1 MLFNHTKSPFVVHR
15 QYISQ
20 NPLDIVGV
28 HCTHGFNRTGFLIS
42 AFMIE
47 EHDWSVDAAV
57 QEFRSARAPGIYKG
71 DYLKDIY
78 VRFGLILMLLKSDIM
93 KIIMCV
99 WDVKVI

>member
-1 MLFNHTKSPFVVHR
+1 MTFIHSSGAIDKNLLLCVCR

-20 NPLDIVGV
+20 SPLDIVGV

-71 DYLKDIY
+71 DYLRDIY
-78 VRFGLILMLLKSDIM
+78 VRFGLIKMLLIF
-93 KIIMCV
+93 
-99 WDVKVI
+99 VINVCILI

>member
-1 MLFNHTKSPFVVHR
+1 MRQSTKIYSLCVRR

-71 DYLKDIY
+71 DYLRDIY
-78 VRFGLILMLLKSDIM
+78 VRFGLIKMLLIF
-93 KIIMCV
+93 
-99 WDVKVI
+99 VINVSILI

>member
-1 MLFNHTKSPFVVHR
+1 MILNSTWVWGYFGHRGRGTFQNSFLVHR

-47 EHDWSVDAAV
+47 EHDWSVDIAV
-57 QEFRSARAPGIYKG
+57 QEFRQARAPGIYKG
-71 DYLKDIY
+71 DYLRDIY
-78 VRFGLILMLLKSDIM
+78 VRYWQF
-93 KIIMCV
+93 
-99 WDVKVI
+99 

>member
-1 MLFNHTKSPFVVHR
+1 M
-15 QYISQ
+15 
-20 NPLDIVGV
+20 GV

-47 EHDWSVDAAV
+47 EFDWSVDAAV

-78 VRFGLILMLLKSDIM
+78 VRS
-93 KIIMCV
+93 
-99 WDVKVI
+99 

>member
-1 MLFNHTKSPFVVHR
+1 MGLGYFGHRVRGTFQNSFLVHR

-47 EHDWSVDAAV
+47 EHDWSVDIAV
-57 QEFRSARAPGIYKG
+57 QEFRQARAPGIYKG
-71 DYLKDIY
+71 DYLRDIY
-78 VRFGLILMLLKSDIM
+78 VRY
-93 KIIMCV
+93 
-99 WDVKVI
+99 

>member
-1 MLFNHTKSPFVVHR
+1 MVNTVSLSIERR

-57 QEFRSARAPGIYKG
+57 QEFRSAREPGIYKG
-71 DYLKDIY
+71 DYLRDIY
-78 VRFGLILMLLKSDIM
+78 VRSADHPSRCIVIPFNCYDLIVDM
-93 KIIMCV
+93 V
-99 WDVKVI
+99 

>member
-1 MLFNHTKSPFVVHR
+1 MIIIKYKNSPFYEHR
-15 QYISQ
+15 KYIRE

-57 QEFRSARAPGIYKG
+57 QEFRSARAPGIYKEG
-71 DYLKDIY
+71 YLKDIY
-78 VRFGLILMLLKSDIM
+78 VRLDASEI
-93 KIIMCV
+93 
-99 WDVKVI
+99 